1 MQTHVGADS
10 VSISDSGIEKKWVL
24 SIRKFMPHSQ
34 RETSPTSGK

>member
-10 VSISDSGIEKKWVL
+10 VSIPDSGIGKKWVPSL
-24 SIRKFMPHSQ
+24 RKFMPHSQ